1 MNTIEK
7 AMKARR
13 KTDGGQV
20 QEAPVVGTPHPAPE
34 GPAGPAPGAGSSQ
47 RVEIDLTRLRRQG
60 FLTPDEGR
68 SRLAEEMRQ
77 IKRAVLK
84 NVEADEHLR
93 VEDANLIM
101 VTSSLPGEGKSFTAI
116 NLAISIAMEL
126 DKRVLLVDA
135 DVAKPSLHRYLGIEA
150 RHGLIDYL
158 TDPHAELHQFLLKT
172 NIPKLTL
179 LPAGSTHQYATE
191 LLASGRMRALV
202 EELQGRY
209 PDRVVIFDSPPV
221 LLTNEARVLA
231 SLVGQILV
239 VVEAEHTPQETVK
252 EALAAIADEE
262 KVIGLVLNKNRR
274 KSGGGY
280 YGGYGYGYGYGHS
293 PEAPE

>member
-13 KTDGGQV
+13 KQGGQV
-20 QEAPVVGTPHPAPE
+20 EEAPVVGASREPASGLGE
-34 GPAGPAPGAGSSQ
+34 ALSGGSGSQ
-47 RVEIDLTRLRRQG
+47 RVEIDLTRLRRAG

-84 NVEADEHLR
+84 NIEADEHLR
-93 VEDANLIM
+93 VENANLIM

-135 DVAKPSLHRYLGIEA
+135 DVAKPSIHRYLGIDA

-191 LLASGRMRALV
+191 LLASGRMRSLV

-221 LLTNEARVLA
+221 LLTNESRVLA
-231 SLVGQILV
+231 SLVGQILLI
-239 VVEAEHTPQETVK
+239 VEAERTPQETVK
-252 EALAAIADEE
+252 EALSAIADEE

-280 YGGYGYGYGYGHS
+280 YGGYGYSYGYGHS